1 MYDILYSVIDIFGTM
16 GPLISAIISISI
28 LKNKTNY
35 FAYYL
40 FGILSDNVLNIVL
53 KGIFKQFRPDLNQ
66 YLSQDQLKMVIH
78 NKRRFIFVDGIPF
91 DIYGMPSGHVQSCF
105 YTMTFVFLTNKSY
118 KEFVL
123 FLFISLITAY
133 QRIEKKYHDVLQV
146 LAGAFVG
153 VCTGYLFYYLS
164 SRHIIGLLKEKPDD
178 NAFNNLML

>member
-16 GPLISAIISISI
+16 GPLISAIASIYI

-40 FGILSDNVLNIVL
+40 FGALSDNIFNILL

-66 YLSQDQLKMVIH
+66 YLTNDQLTMVIH

-105 YTMTFVFLTNKSY
+105 YSMTFVFLSNKSY
-118 KEFVL
+118 KEFGL

-133 QRIEKKYHDVLQV
+133 QRIDKKYHSILQV

-164 SRHIIGLLKEKPDD
+164 SRNIIGSLKQKPDD